1 MSNNI
6 TIASYRTGLY
16 FSFFSFLR
24 KGEVCT
30 VAHYLQCNMIQLPEG
45 EKSQPIVQGLY
56 MDWTLRTKFPCL
68 KNVTP
73 PPLSLWHSFI
83 WKLYIW
89 NLVLEGR
96 WKSLLRSDTNEGHL
110 CCILKRNFSAFWSQI
125 FYYFFFFLKNGFVT
139 VIKKS
144 YKNDW
149 STAGLHQLRILH
161 IFL

>member
-56 MDWTLRTKFPCL
+56 MDWTLRSKFPWL

-73 PPLSLWHSFI
+73 PSFPLAQLH
-83 WKLYIW
+83 
-89 NLVLEGR
+89 LEALHLKPGFR
-96 WKSLLRSDTNEGHL
+96 RQMKIPAQVRYKWRPSLLHPKEEFFCLLESDFL
-110 CCILKRNFSAFWSQI
+110 L
-125 FYYFFFFLKNGFVT
+125 FFLKNGFVT

-144 YKNDW
+144 YKSDW
-149 STAGLHQLRILH
+149 STTGLHQLRILH